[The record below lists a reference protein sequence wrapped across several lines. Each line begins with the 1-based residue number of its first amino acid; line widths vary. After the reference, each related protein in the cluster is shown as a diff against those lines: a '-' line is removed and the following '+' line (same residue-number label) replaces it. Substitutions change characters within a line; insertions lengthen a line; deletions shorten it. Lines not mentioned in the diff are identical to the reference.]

1 MFKNKTNSIMKN
13 LSKISTVILL
23 AICLSSNTAD
33 SYTTTLSSEQL
44 TTYTV
49 CRWNSSEKILIK
61 NQPISLGQTFNSKA
75 DITFSRANQEVLAT
89 YGRESAPSA
98 RLFKYRCTPA
108 GRCSIYDRQVAAPD
122 QKECPGY
129 RR

>member
-1 MFKNKTNSIMKN
+1 MFKNKTNPIMKN
-13 LSKISTVILL
+13 LPKISMVILL

-49 CRWNSSEKILIK
+49 CSWNSSTGILIK
-61 NQPISLGQTFNSKA
+61 NRRIYLGQTFNSKA
-75 DITFSRANQEVLAT
+75 DITFSRSNQEVLAT
-89 YGRESAPSA
+89 YGRESAPLG
-98 RLFKYRCTPA
+98 RLFKYRCSPA
-108 GRCSIYDRQVAAPD
+108 SRCSIVEQRVSAPD
-122 QKECPGY
+122 QKECQGL

>member
-1 MFKNKTNSIMKN
+1 MFKNKTNPIMKN
-13 LSKISTVILL
+13 LPKISMVILL

-49 CRWNSSEKILIK
+49 CSWNSSAGILIK
-61 NQPISLGQTFNSKA
+61 NRRIYLGQTFNSKA

-89 YGRESAPSA
+89 YGRESAPLG
-98 RLFKYRCTPA
+98 RLFKYKCTPA
-108 GRCSIYDRQVAAPD
+108 GRCSIVEQRVSAPD
-122 QKECPGY
+122 QKECQGY